1 MKKNIFPAR
10 SQSVQD
16 FFSDAPSLDKVL
28 IVPLDYAKKSH
39 TVQFCRGTGELLLKK
54 AFTVYNTPVGLEY
67 FHNRIDKIIKRYHV
81 KREHVLIVSEE
92 PPSYL
97 LNFIHSSRMNKFL
110 WARVNPCEAKKY
122 RDTLRAS
129 SDIIDLTGIAGAAIN
144 RRAVMVESFD
154 RLYSNLKQAA
164 RARRKLVITETAFK
178 NRIHDSVDLLF
189 PGFLSEG
196 NSGLVPFSD
205 ASLWLMEENFSPVK
219 IKRMRLETLVKNLR
233 KLRVY
238 KPEEKAVHLKNFAST
253 VFEAPPELTRY
264 RQKSLGSK
272 IEMLRQVQKAVL
284 LEESEMA
291 RYLVQT
297 PAFYIT
303 SIPGVGVVLAGHIIA
318 ELGNPEHWLPTPN
331 LLSYAGVVPRTKQ
344 TGGKDQAPSRGVL
357 PYDCNH
363 ILKDYLIQAA
373 MHVGTTQQKSLQRVG
388 CDTAHT
394 LYTYY
399 QQVLNRD
406 GHSRIATAKKLMKI
420 MRRLINEQRI
430 YLPEEWLDPSHSVS
444 SEENLAYHR
453 AMIKTLKL
461 KWGKYDLSE
470 IPDKTNQL
478 LKEVSAITEL
488 TAFIKSK

>member
-16 FFSDAPSLDKVL
+16 FFTDAPSLDKVL
-28 IVPLDYAKKSH
+28 VVPLDYAKKSH
-39 TVQFCRGTGELLLKK
+39 TVQFCRGSGQLLLNKPL
-54 AFTVYNTPVGLEY
+54 TVYNTPEGLEY
-67 FHNRIDKIIKRYHV
+67 FHHRIDKIIKRYHI
-81 KREHVLIVSEE
+81 KKQHVLIVSEE

-97 LNFIHSSRMNKFL
+97 VNFIHASRMNKFI

-129 SDIIDLTGIAGAAIN
+129 SDTIDLTGIAGAAIN
-144 RRAVMVESFD
+144 RRAVMVEQFD

-196 NSGLVPFSD
+196 DSGLVPFSD
-205 ASLWLMEENFSPVK
+205 ACLWLMEEGFSPIK
-219 IKRMRLETLVKNLR
+219 IKRMRLETLVRNYR
-233 KLRVY
+233 KQRVN
-238 KPEEKAVHLKNFAST
+238 KPEEKAAKLKHFAST
-253 VFEAPPELTRY
+253 VLGAPPELTQY

-272 IEMLRQVQKAVL
+272 VEMLRQVQKAIS

-303 SIPGVGVVLAGHIIA
+303 SIPGVGVVLASHIVA
-318 ELGNPEHWLPTPN
+318 ELGNPVHWLPTPN

-344 TGGKDQAPSRGVL
+344 TGGKDKEPSRGVL

-363 ILKDYLIQAA
+363 ILKDYLMQAA
-373 MHVGTTQQKSLQRVG
+373 MHVGTTLQKSLREIG
-388 CDTAHT
+388 IDAAHT
-394 LYTYY
+394 LYSYY

-406 GHSRIATAKKLMKI
+406 GHSRIATAKKLLKI

-430 YLPEEWLDPSHSVS
+430 YLPEVWLDTNHTVS
-444 SEENLAYHR
+444 SEDNIAYHQT
-453 AMIKTLKL
+453 MIKTLTL
-461 KWGKYDLSE
+461 KWSKYDLSE
-470 IPDKTNQL
+470 IPDEANLL
-478 LKEVSAITEL
+478 LKEKSAITEL
-488 TAFIKSK
+488 AEYIKNK